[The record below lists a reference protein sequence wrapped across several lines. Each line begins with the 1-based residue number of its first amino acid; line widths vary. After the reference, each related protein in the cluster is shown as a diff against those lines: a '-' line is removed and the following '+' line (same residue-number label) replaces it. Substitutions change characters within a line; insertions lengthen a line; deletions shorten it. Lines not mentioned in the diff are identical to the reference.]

1 MQDFF
6 GWKSP
11 SMTMEYIS
19 TSKSAVKAMANKLN
33 PVKQET
39 EDPVRKGEALKK
51 DVDPVIE
58 QQEDVEL
65 DNVETNN
72 GQGENEEPDI
82 EERRNEQLEENGDG
96 SKGKVSVITRNLG
109 NMDVSPPSIMNN
121 QKVVVAYGDFNGTI
135 M

>member
-1 MQDFF
+1 
-6 GWKSP
+6 
-11 SMTMEYIS
+11 
-19 TSKSAVKAMANKLN
+19 MANKLN
-33 PVKQET
+33 PMKQET

-121 QKVVVAYGDFNGTI
+121 QKVVVVYGDFNGTI